1 MKNRFQ
7 NQPLHRKLTVIVIA
21 TTVVAMLMAAVA
33 IVAYEVLSF
42 RDFMVSELENTA
54 DVIGANGAAA
64 IRFEVP
70 RDAEATLSSLRAK
83 PHVRGACFFDANS
96 EVFAAYSRDGGDL
109 VMPPMP
115 LVEGMTFTSSYVIS
129 VKHIYQDDDFIG
141 SIHIIG
147 DLDLLYRQLERSV
160 IVTAMIII
168 ACSGLA
174 LLISLSVLRVIARP
188 IENLVDTANEVSK
201 SKDYSLRAT
210 KFADDDL
217 GDLTEEFNDMLH
229 QIQQRDEEMEQR
241 VEERTQEI
249 SDANKRLTDSLSE
262 KVVLLKE
269 IHHRVKNNL
278 QIISSLLSLQTRK
291 ITDPATLEIFSN
303 SRNRI
308 RAMASIHERL
318 YQSTDLAKLDFAQYL
333 KGLADYLFQSYKIS
347 PQDIR
352 FRSEVENVALDLDH
366 AIPCG
371 LMINELISNSLK
383 YAYPAGRKGEIRVC
397 LVQSQK
403 GYTLQVAD
411 DGIGFPADID
421 FRSSESL
428 GLQLINTLVNQLH
441 GSIEMQNH
449 LGTQFT
455 IEFPGNKAADETA
468 AGGEA

>member
-1 MKNRFQ
+1 MKHKFQ
-7 NQPLHRKLTVIVIA
+7 NQPLHRKLTVIIIV
-21 TTVVAMLMAAVA
+21 TTVAAMLMASVA
-33 IVAYEVLSF
+33 IVAYEVISF

-64 IRFEVP
+64 IRFAVP
-70 RDAEATLSSLRAK
+70 KDAEETLASLKAK
-83 PHVRGACFFDANS
+83 PHVRGACFFDENGG
-96 EVFAAYSRDGGDL
+96 VFATYSRDGGEL
-109 VMPPMP
+109 VMPPLP
-115 LVEGMTFTSSYVIS
+115 LVEDITFTSSYVIS

-141 SIHIIG
+141 SIHIIA
-147 DLDLLYRQLERSV
+147 DLDLFYRQLERSI
-160 IVTAMIII
+160 IVTAVIIVL
-168 ACSGLA
+168 CSGLA

-188 IENLVDTANEVSK
+188 IEMLVDTANEVSA
-201 SKDYSLRAT
+201 SKDYSLRAV

-217 GDLTEEFNDMLH
+217 GNLTEEFNDMLQ

-241 VEERTQEI
+241 VAERTQEI

-278 QIISSLLSLQTRK
+278 QIISSLLSLQARQ
-291 ITDPATLEIFSN
+291 ITDPVMVEMFTN
-303 SRNRI
+303 SRNRV

-318 YQSTDLAKLDFAQYL
+318 YQSDDLAKVDFAQYL

-352 FRSEVENVALDLDH
+352 FQSEVENVALDLDH

-371 LMINELISNSLK
+371 LMINELVSNSLK
-383 YAYPAGRKGEIRVC
+383 YAYPAGRKGEIRVR
-397 LVQSQK
+397 LTQSEK
-403 GYTLQVAD
+403 GYTLEVAD
-411 DGIGFPADID
+411 DGVGFPADVD

-455 IEFPGNKAADETA
+455 IEFPGDKEEPDTDT
-468 AGGEA
+468 GTEA

>member
-1 MKNRFQ
+1 MKQRFQ
-7 NQPLHRKLTVIVIA
+7 NQPLHSKLTIIIIV
-21 TTVVAMLMAAVA
+21 TTVAAMLMASVA

-70 RDAEATLSSLRAK
+70 RDAEATLTSLKAK
-83 PHVRGACFFDANS
+83 PHVRGACFFDENGD
-96 EVFAAYSRDGGDL
+96 VFAAYSRDGGEL
-109 VMPPMP
+109 VMPPLP
-115 LVEGMTFTSSYVIS
+115 LVEDITFTSSYVIS

-141 SIHIIG
+141 SIHIIA
-147 DLDLLYRQLERSV
+147 DLDLFYRQLERSI
-160 IVTAMIII
+160 IVTAVIII
-168 ACSGLA
+168 LCSGLA

-188 IENLVDTANEVSK
+188 IETLVDTANEVSE
-201 SKDYSLRAT
+201 SRDYSLRAV

-217 GDLTEEFNDMLH
+217 GNLTEEFNDMLH

-249 SDANKRLTDSLSE
+249 SDANKMLTDSLTE

-269 IHHRVKNNL
+269 IHHRVKNNM
-278 QIISSLLSLQTRK
+278 QIISSLLSLQTRQV
-291 ITDPATLEIFSN
+291 TDPVIVEMFQN

-318 YQSTDLAKLDFAQYL
+318 YQSDDLAKVDFAQYL

-352 FRSEVENVALDLDH
+352 FHSEVEDVSLDLDH

-383 YAYPAGRKGEIRVC
+383 YAYPSGRKGEIRVR
-397 LVQSQK
+397 LTQSEK
-403 GYTLQVAD
+403 GYTLEVAD
-411 DGIGFPADID
+411 DGIGFPAEVD

-428 GLQLINTLVNQLH
+428 GLQLINTLVSQLH
-441 GSIEMQNH
+441 GSIEMQNR

-455 IEFPGNKAADETA
+455 IEFPGDKLDTA
-468 AGGEA
+468 SATD